1 MKKSI
6 ESLFST
12 GENAAEAGFELHQ
25 QLAADTVVVG
35 DLPLCTVLL
44 SRDAN
49 YPWLILVPRRANVS
63 EVFELSDNDQIQFLL
78 EQVAVSKLVQ
88 QVYLADKINVA
99 ALGNVV
105 PQLHLH
111 IVARF
116 TKDAAWPKPIWG
128 KVAALKYTS
137 EQLESRIDELQ
148 QALAKADV
156 EFTF

>member
-25 QLAADTVVVG
+25 QLEADTVVVG

-49 YPWLILVPRRANVS
+49 SPWLILVPRRANVS

-128 KVAALKYTS
+128 QVSALKYTS